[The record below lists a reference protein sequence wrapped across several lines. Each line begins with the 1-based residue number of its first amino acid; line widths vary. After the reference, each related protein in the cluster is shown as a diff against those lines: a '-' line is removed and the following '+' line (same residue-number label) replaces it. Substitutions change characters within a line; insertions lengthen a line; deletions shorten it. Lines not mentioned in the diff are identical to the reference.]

1 MNWDLSDEAP
11 MLGKN
16 NEVNLWVW
24 RMKVLWLATYFT
36 ALLWSVVQ
44 PHDYFTWILEAAP
57 ALIGLGILAATH
69 HRFPLTPILYTLILI
84 HCLILFLGAHYS
96 YAEVNTFK
104 FVRDFF
110 GWQRNNY
117 DKLGHFAQGFVPA
130 ILARE
135 ILMRN
140 SVVNGRRW
148 LNLIVIS
155 ICLAFSALYELF
167 EWGVAVATGS
177 SADSFLGTQG
187 YIWDTQSDMAM
198 ALMGAVAALVI
209 LSKAHDRQLA
219 LLKTENRISHPA
231 VM

>member
-1 MNWDLSDEAP
+1 MAVKKQDELEIVGGSANGGENSEVY
-11 MLGKN
+11 LG
-16 NEVNLWVW
+16 VW

-57 ALIGLGILAATH
+57 ALIGLGILAVTH
-69 HRFPLTPILYTLILI
+69 HRFPLTPMLYTLILM

-104 FVRDFF
+104 FLRDFF

-135 ILMRN
+135 ILIRN

-148 LNLIVIS
+148 LNLFVIS

-198 ALMGAVAALVI
+198 ALIGAVTALVI
-209 LSKAHDRQLA
+209 LSKVHDRQMA
-219 LLKTENRISHPA
+219 LLRK
-231 VM
+231 